1 MDEQENESKVDI
13 TKLQLEDFRSLAVQE
28 KAPPSQL
35 DEKTIIDQATVKE
48 YIPDNIKSIVISNYK
63 VQYQNKTVYYI
74 LHISRNIIELNEK
87 NESLILRQNNL
98 NDITERVKE
107 TRAEI
112 KDQIKNIPN
121 KKKRAKLDI
130 DRRLKERLSKIS
142 EKRVELNNEKND
154 HLRLLNIALN

>member
-35 DEKTIIDQATVKE
+35 DEKAIIDQATVKE

-63 VQYQNKTVYYI
+63 VQFQNKTVYYI

-87 NESLILRQNNL
+87 NETLK
-98 NDITERVKE
+98 TK
-107 TRAEI
+107 T
-112 KDQIKNIPN
+112 
-121 KKKRAKLDI
+121 KLD
-130 DRRLKERLSKIS
+130 LKTKEIFL
-142 EKRVELNNEKND
+142 NEKQMSPVYYRALQKRIQVIFND
-154 HLRLLNIALN
+154 CKNNKAIIYEEKN